1 MARVGRGCQRSCAR
15 KGGALDHFLMERL
28 RRRRQE
34 LHQIVK
40 EKRASVKT
48 APPGSKKFVRR
59 KGRTEYYWRKP
70 ESGKYVYLNKNKRY
84 IAEALAQKCYDEKV
98 LKAAKAEL
106 KLVTKLIRM
115 YEPDAIDAAYSQ
127 SPQERRCLIKP
138 VRPSDEEFRQKW
150 LEQESCMKGF
160 AEGDPEYFTDKGER
174 VRSKSE
180 IFIANT
186 MYHLGVDYLF
196 ECEIYLNGFGTVHP
210 DFCVL
215 DLKNRR
221 TIIWEHLGKMGDPD
235 YVERN
240 LRRIN
245 AYLKNG
251 YIIGETLILTFESAT
266 QPLNTREVE
275 RLVRHYFL

>member
-1 MARVGRGCQRSCAR
+1 MDQLLLDQLRCR
-15 KGGALDHFLMERL
+15 K
-28 RRRRQE
+28 E
-34 LHQIVK
+34 LLQKIVK
-40 EKRASVKT
+40 EKRAAVKKV
-48 APPGSKKFVRR
+48 PPGSMKFVRR
-59 KGRTEYYWRKP
+59 KSRTEYYWLEPGSR
-70 ESGKYVYLNKNKRY
+70 KYVYLNRDKRY

-115 YEPDAIDAAYSQ
+115 YEPNAIDAAYSQ
-127 SPQERRCLIKP
+127 SPKERRCLIRP
-138 VRPSDEEFRQKW
+138 VRSSDEEFREKW

-160 AEGDPEYFTDKGER
+160 AEGDPEYYTDKGER

-186 MYHLGVDYLF
+186 MCHLGVDYLF
-196 ECEIYLNGFGTVHP
+196 EHEIYLEGFGAVHP

-221 TIIWEHLGKMGDPD
+221 TVIWEHLGKMNDPD

-251 YIIGETLILTFESAT
+251 YVIGETLLLTFESAA
-266 QPLNTREVE
+266 QPLDTREVE
-275 RLVRHYFL
+275 RMVRHYFL